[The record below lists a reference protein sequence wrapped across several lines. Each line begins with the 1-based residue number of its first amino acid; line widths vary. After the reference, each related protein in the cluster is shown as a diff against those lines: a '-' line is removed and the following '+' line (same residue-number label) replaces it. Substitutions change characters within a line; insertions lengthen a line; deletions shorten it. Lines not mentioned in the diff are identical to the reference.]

1 MGIKKAQI
9 KRNVIFLKGKEKINT
24 SKNETTGQ
32 NISVK
37 YMVMDY
43 TMILFKTH
51 K

>member
-9 KRNVIFLKGKEKINT
+9 RRNVIFLKGKEKINT
-24 SKNETTGQ
+24 SKKESGQ
-32 NISVK
+32 NRSVK